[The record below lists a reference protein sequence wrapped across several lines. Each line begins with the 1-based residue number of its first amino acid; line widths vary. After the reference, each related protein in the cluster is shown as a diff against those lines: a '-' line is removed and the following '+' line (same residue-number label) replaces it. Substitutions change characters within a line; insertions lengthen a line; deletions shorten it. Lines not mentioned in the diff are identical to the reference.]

1 MIDEP
6 LRVSDDWLKN
16 WRASIAVKITAA
28 VLYGVVIVGFTVS
41 IFSLRNLDDKL
52 KSEYQTRADQFTY
65 QVEVEIARAAAVS
78 PAVADSVVR
87 QLFLE
92 SQFLAVAATVDG
104 QHVLVG
110 NLPGKAFTLV
120 RTAHVH
126 GQELRNEQ
134 RAVTLEIYLPPIAD
148 AAKARRNKLLF
159 AMGLATLVF
168 GFFLTWVIRKFIAK
182 PFHTLVNATK
192 TVSAGDLTYRLDDR
206 REDEFG
212 YLARFFNQMLD
223 QIVKELTERQQAEDA
238 VRASEQEMKR
248 ILDSIH
254 AGVVVIDPEAHVIVD
269 ANDAAIKMIGAP
281 KERVVGRVCHQF
293 ICPTEIGKCP
303 ISDLHTTIDNSERA
317 LLTVEGGRIP
327 ILKSV
332 VPVILKGRK
341 HFIESFIDISNLKQA
356 QEQITRMAYFD
367 SLTNLPNRL
376 LFRDRLQLAINYA
389 ERHRSLFALLI
400 LDLDNFKRINDTLGH
415 RVGDLLLKEAAQRL
429 TDSMRSTD
437 AIVRQSTD
445 EFDTTVARQGGDE
458 FTILLTEINHV
469 QHAAKV
475 SQRFLEALAQP
486 FVLDGHEIFIS
497 ASIGLALYPLDGKD
511 LDSLLKNADIAMYHA
526 KEKGRNNYQFFQQSM
541 NVAALERLS
550 LESSLRKA
558 LEQNEFIL
566 FYQPQMDIRS
576 GNIVGVEALIRWKHP
591 ERGMIPPFE
600 FIPLAEETGLIA
612 PIGEWVLNTA
622 CRQSKEWQKQGNA
635 RLCVSVNISGH
646 QFRMQNI
653 SKTVTRALEA
663 ADLDPRF
670 LMLEITESTI
680 MQHTEEIMA
689 MFHELT
695 ALGVRFSIDDFGT
708 GYSSLSYL
716 KSFPIHEL
724 KIDRSFIKDIT
735 TNTDTAAIAKAII
748 AMAHSLKLKVVAEG
762 VETEQQLKLLY
773 DEGCDE
779 MQGYLISRPIPAGE
793 VLKLL
798 AGAEVKALT

>member
-1 MIDEP
+1 MDDTP
-6 LRVSDDWLKN
+6 RVSDDWLKN

-28 VLYGVVIVGFTVS
+28 VLYGVVFVGFVAS
-41 IFSLRNLDDKL
+41 IFALRNVEGKL
-52 KSEYQTRADQFTY
+52 RGEYDARADQFAH
-65 QVEVEIARAAAVS
+65 QIESQLEAAAVMTL
-78 PAVADSVVR
+78 PAVEEALKRKLPS
-87 QLFLE
+87 LPI
-92 SQFLAVAATVDG
+92 LAVAATVDRHRIVVGSIPGNAFTVVRTVYVHGPEFPNG
-104 QHVLVG
+104 QH
-110 NLPGKAFTLV
+110 TM
-120 RTAHVH
+120 
-126 GQELRNEQ
+126 
-134 RAVTLEIYLPPIAD
+134 TLELSLSPLTD
-148 AAKARRNKLLF
+148 AVRDYRNRLLL

-168 GFFLTWVIRKFIAK
+168 GVFLTWVIRRFIAK
-182 PFHTLVNATK
+182 PFQTLVNATK
-192 TVSAGDLTYRLDDR
+192 TVSSGDLTHRLDDR

-212 YLARFFNQMLD
+212 YLARFFNRMLD
-223 QIVKELTERQQAEDA
+223 QIVKELKELQQAEDA
-238 VRASEQEMKR
+238 VRGSEKEMKQ

-254 AGVVVIDPEAHVIVD
+254 AGVVVIDPESHTIVD
-269 ANDAAIKMIGAP
+269 ANDAAVKMIGAP
-281 KERVVGRVCHQF
+281 KEHILGRVCHQF

-303 ISDLHTTIDNSERA
+303 ISDLHTIIDNSERS
-317 LLTVEGGRIP
+317 LLTTEGGKLP

-332 VPVILKGRK
+332 VPVILKGRE
-341 HFIESFIDISNLKQA
+341 HFIESFIDISKLKQA

-376 LFRDRLQLAINYA
+376 LFKDRLQLAISHA

-400 LDLDNFKRINDTLGH
+400 LDLDNFKRINDSLGH
-415 RVGDLLLKEAAQRL
+415 RVGDLLLKEVAGRL

-437 AIVRQSTD
+437 AIVRQSAE
-445 EFDTTVARQGGDE
+445 EFDATVARQGGDE

-475 SQRFLEALAQP
+475 SQRFLEALKRP
-486 FVLDGHEIFIS
+486 FMLDGHEIFIT

-558 LEQNEFIL
+558 LEQNEFTL
-566 FYQPQMDIRS
+566 VYQPQMDILTGR
-576 GNIVGVEALIRWKHP
+576 IVGVEALIRWKHP
-591 ERGMIPPFE
+591 DRGMVPPVE

-622 CRQSKEWQKQGNA
+622 CLQNKEWQKQGYS
-635 RLCVSVNISGH
+635 RLCVSVNISGQ
-646 QFRMQNI
+646 QFRKQNI
-653 SKTVTRALEA
+653 SKTVTRALEM
-663 ADLDPRF
+663 ADLDPRS

-680 MQHTEEIMA
+680 MEHTEEIMA

-695 ALGVRFSIDDFGT
+695 GLGVRFSIDDFGT

-724 KIDRSFIKDIT
+724 KIDRSFVKDIN
-735 TNTDTAAIAKAII
+735 TNADTAAIAKAII

-779 MQGYLISRPIPAGE
+779 MQGYLISRPIPGAE

-798 AGAEVKALT
+798 ARAEAKVAM